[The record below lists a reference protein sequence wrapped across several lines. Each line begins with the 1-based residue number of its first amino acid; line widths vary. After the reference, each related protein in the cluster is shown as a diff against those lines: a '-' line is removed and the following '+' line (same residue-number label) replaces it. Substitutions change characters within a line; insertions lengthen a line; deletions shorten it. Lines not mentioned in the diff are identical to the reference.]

1 MEQYLQHTHRL
12 GLESYTQAK
21 ITQQCFANRPS
32 GVRCQQSVSRLLPQ
46 GTLQFCEDHLHVC
59 RRSYQRYKYY
69 NKYNQTLMTR
79 ASSRRNM
86 IASRSRHDFDAFE
99 CNTKSDLLEMNRYLI
114 EEIDLRHAY
123 QLMCVCSVDDGHEAW
138 LKKIQ
143 GHMEEVNQILQD
155 NCVICCLEQLDTVK
169 QADPK
174 KRVMLAS
181 DSVYNS
187 IYESLYTTSDHK
199 DETDIELDDVSDNEV
214 QSFDNSSMSTASDIE
229 LDDVQSNDQV
239 KLSNIPQIIERW
251 DDQGWNT

>member
-1 MEQYLQHTHRL
+1 
-12 GLESYTQAK
+12 
-21 ITQQCFANRPS
+21 
-32 GVRCQQSVSRLLPQ
+32 
-46 GTLQFCEDHLHVC
+46 
-59 RRSYQRYKYY
+59 
-69 NKYNQTLMTR
+69 
-79 ASSRRNM
+79 
-86 IASRSRHDFDAFE
+86 
-99 CNTKSDLLEMNRYLI
+99 MNRYLI

-251 DDQGWNT
+251 DDQGWNTWFYLLAHFQIKVSYSSDLELTRLMNKAGGLLSIALMRSGYDSSAVYSNV